1 MPFCNKRKGTKE
13 KFNSNHSIYDLS
25 KYTIWVVRISSHNS
39 ENILRDAAPCYRC
52 CKGLYKLGFT
62 KIGFSNNNGE
72 IEIADLRY
80 YQNEHLSA
88 SQKKSEKYCKYIE

>member
-1 MPFCNKRKGTKE
+1 MPTCKRKGTTE
-13 KFNSNHSIYDLS
+13 KYNSNHSIYDLS
-25 KYTIWVVRISSHNS
+25 KYTIWVVRITSNNS

-62 KIGFSNNNGE
+62 KIGFSNDEGKME
-72 IEIADLRY
+72 LADLRF
-80 YQNEHLSA
+80 YQNEHLSS

>member
-1 MPFCNKRKGTKE
+1 MPTCKRKGTTE

-25 KYTIWVVRISSHNS
+25 KYIIWVVRITSNNS

-62 KIGFSNNNGE
+62 KIGFSNDKGK
-72 IEIADLRY
+72 IELADLRY
-80 YQNEHLSA
+80 YQNKHLSS